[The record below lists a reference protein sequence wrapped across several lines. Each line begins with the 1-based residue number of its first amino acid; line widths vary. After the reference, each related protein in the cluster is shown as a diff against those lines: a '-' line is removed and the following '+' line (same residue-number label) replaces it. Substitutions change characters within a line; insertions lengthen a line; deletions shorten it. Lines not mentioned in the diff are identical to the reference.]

1 MITAVTGL
9 NGAGK
14 TAYSVG
20 LLRRWAAKGV
30 DTYANIGVRGARLVE
45 NFDQLMAL
53 RNCVLLVDEITAVAS
68 SRQFASLTPEA
79 LLFFQT
85 LRHSNIGLIWTAPT
99 FDRCDL
105 ALRSLTLHWVHL
117 MPLITTLPKGGIWRN
132 TRVSFVLFGK
142 PVEGVD
148 GAKMDAAFPGLYL
161 PSRHWQDYD
170 TLANV
175 DLFSRTNRF
184 PNRCPNCGVGI
195 DYGRLK
201 AAESRDS
208 ASFSAITF
216 FCARCTYD
224 LGTAQPVTRNATQ
237 NPADHGSA
245 LVSPLNPRETDGSG
259 KGVLPTFGSSSTS
272 LDSESGHL
280 GNGHAEPLN

>member
-14 TAYSVG
+14 TAYSAG
-20 LLRRWAAKGV
+20 MLTRWAAKGI
-30 DTYANIGVRGARLVE
+30 DTYANIGVRGAKLVE

-53 RNCVLLVDEITAVAS
+53 RDCVLLVDEITAVAS

-85 LRHSNIGLIWTAPT
+85 LRHSNIGLLWTAPT
-99 FDRCDL
+99 YDRCDL

-117 MPLITTLPKGGIWRN
+117 HPLITVLPKGGIWRN
-132 TRVSFVLFGK
+132 TKVSFVRSGK
-142 PVEGVD
+142 PTEGID
-148 GAKMDAAFPGLYL
+148 GAKMIAPFPSFYL

-195 DYGRLK
+195 DYGRMR
-201 AAESRDS
+201 AAESHDS
-208 ASFSAITF
+208 ASFAQITF
-216 FCARCTYD
+216 YCPRCTYD
-224 LGTAQPVTRNATQ
+224 LGTAQPV
-237 NPADHGSA
+237 
-245 LVSPLNPRETDGSG
+245 VRESLD
-259 KGVLPTFGSSSTS
+259 VSSSAGAAGRRDELEDLFS
-272 LDSESGHL
+272 PQVS
-280 GNGHAEPLN
+280 